1 MRLRAG
7 VLGALVVVAGFSA
20 GCNRGAMPVASP
32 GSSDVPALLAV
43 TGEELQERVRSS
55 PAEVVLVNIWATW
68 CLPCRE
74 EFPALVR
81 LAKEIPP
88 ERLDLVLV
96 SADFPDQAEVARQF
110 LREQGVSFPSYIKE
124 GKDQEFIDAVSERW
138 SGALPA
144 TLVYDRSR
152 RLVRFWEGGAS
163 FDEFRAAVDMAA
175 AGEAAGKG

>member
-1 MRLRAG
+1 MVRRVG
-7 VLGALVVVAGFSA
+7 VLAVLVAMMGFLG
-20 GCNRGAMPVASP
+20 GCKRDPMPSTSSM
-32 GSSDVPALLAV
+32 SSDAPPLLAV
-43 TGEELQERVRSS
+43 TGAQLEERVRASQS
-55 PAEVVLVNIWATW
+55 EVVLVNIWATW

-81 LAKEIPP
+81 LSRELPQ

-96 SADFPDQAEVARQF
+96 SADFPDQAEMARQF
-110 LREQGVSFPSYIKE
+110 LAEQGVTFPSYIKE

-163 FDEFRAAVDMAA
+163 FEEFRAAVDMAA
-175 AGEAAGKG
+175 GEAAGKG

>member
-1 MRLRAG
+1 MLLRAG
-7 VLGALVVVAGFSA
+7 VLGALVAVAGFSG
-20 GCNRGAMPVASP
+20 GCKRGATLAVSP

-43 TGEELQERVRSS
+43 TGVELQERVRSS

-81 LAKEIPP
+81 LARELPP

-96 SADFPDQAEVARQF
+96 SADFPDQAEMARQF
-110 LREQGVSFPSYIKE
+110 LAEQGVTFPSYIKE

-163 FDEFRAAVDMAA
+163 FEDFRAAVELAA
-175 AGEAAGKG
+175 VGEAVGKG